1 MNYDHKYFTI
11 PELIR
16 SEKAQRAGWD
26 NTPSKEALKDL
37 HRLADYLDRVREAY
51 GAPIRVSSGYRS
63 YRLNKAVGGKPNS
76 QHLKGQAADLV
87 TDDLKKLG
95 NVIRR
100 VGGFDQLIYEHVGGA
115 RWIHVSIA
123 PEGRPPRGEVLYI
136 TK

>member
-1 MNYDHKYFTI
+1 MSVDHKYFTI
-11 PELIR
+11 TELIR
-16 SEKAQRAGWD
+16 SDLAMRRGID
-26 NTPSKEALKDL
+26 NTPPAEAHREL
-37 HRLADYLDRVREAY
+37 HRLIDYLDKVRENY

-63 YRLNKAVGGKPNS
+63 PALNAAVGGKPTS

>member
-1 MNYDHKYFTI
+1 MNYDHQYFTI
-11 PELIR
+11 PELIHSDLAMR
-16 SEKAQRAGWD
+16 SGID
-26 NTPSKEALKDL
+26 NTPPVEELKEL

-51 GAPIRVSSGYRS
+51 GAPIRVSSGYRC

-115 RWIHVSIA
+115 RWIHVSIS
-123 PEGRPPRGEVLYI
+123 PEGRAPREEVLYI
-136 TK
+136 NK

>member
-1 MNYDHKYFTI
+1 MESKHKYFSLA
-11 PELIR
+11 ELLR
-16 SEKAQRAGWD
+16 SETAEKRGIP
-26 NTPSKEALKDL
+26 NVPSADVVAEL
-37 HRLADYLDRVREAY
+37 HRLMDYLDSVRENY

-63 YRLNKAVGGKPNS
+63 PALNAAVGGKPTS

-100 VGGFDQLIYEHVGGA
+100 FGGFDQLIYEHVGGA

>member
-1 MNYDHKYFTI
+1 MNYDHQYFTI

-16 SEKAQRAGWD
+16 SEKAQREGWD
-26 NTPSKEALKDL
+26 NTPSKEELKEL

-51 GAPIRVSSGYRS
+51 GAPIHVSSGYRS

-115 RWIHVSIA
+115 HWIHVSIA
-123 PEGRPPRGEVLYI
+123 PEGRAPREEVLYI
-136 TK
+136 NK

>member
-1 MNYDHKYFTI
+1 MESRHKYFSLA
-11 PELIR
+11 ELIR
-16 SEKAQRAGWD
+16 GETAEKRGIPNVPGADVVA
-26 NTPSKEALKDL
+26 EL
-37 HRLADYLDRVREAY
+37 HRLMDYLDSVRENY
-51 GAPIRVSSGYRS
+51 GAPIRISSGYRS
-63 YRLNKAVGGKPNS
+63 PALNAAVGGKPTS

-100 VGGFDQLIYEHVGGA
+100 IGGFDQLIYEHVGGA

>member
-1 MNYDHKYFTI
+1 MNVDHKYFTI
-11 PELIR
+11 TELIR
-16 SEKAQRAGWD
+16 SDLAMRRGID
-26 NTPSKEALKDL
+26 NTPPAEAHREL
-37 HRLADYLDRVREAY
+37 HRLMDYLDSVRENY

-63 YRLNKAVGGKPNS
+63 PALNAAVGGKPTS

-87 TDDLKKLG
+87 TDDLTKLG

-123 PEGRPPRGEVLYI
+123 PEGRAPREEVLYI
-136 TK
+136 NK

>member
-1 MNYDHKYFTI
+1 MNYDHQYFTI
-11 PELIR
+11 PELIHSDLAMR
-16 SEKAQRAGWD
+16 SGID
-26 NTPSKEALKDL
+26 NTPPVEELKEL

-51 GAPIRVSSGYRS
+51 GAPIRVSSGYRC

-100 VGGFDQLIYEHVGGA
+100 VGGFDQLIYAHVGGA
-115 RWIHVSIA
+115 LWIHVSIA
-123 PEGRPPRGEVLYI
+123 PAGSAPRAEALSFN
-136 TK
+136 K

>member
-1 MNYDHKYFTI
+1 MNVDHKYFTI
-11 PELIR
+11 TELIR
-16 SEKAQRAGWD
+16 SDLAMRRGID
-26 NTPSKEALKDL
+26 NTPPAEAHREL
-37 HRLADYLDRVREAY
+37 HRLIDYLDKVREAY

-63 YRLNKAVGGKPNS
+63 PALNAAVGGKPMS

-123 PEGRPPRGEVLYI
+123 PEGRPPRDEVLYI

>member
-1 MNYDHKYFTI
+1 MNVDHKYFTI

-16 SEKAQRAGWD
+16 SDLAMRRGID
-26 NTPSKEALKDL
+26 NTPPAEAHREL
-37 HRLADYLDRVREAY
+37 HRLIDYLDKVREAY

-63 YRLNKAVGGKPNS
+63 PALNAAVGGKPNS

-123 PEGRPPRGEVLYI
+123 PEGRAPREEVLYI
-136 TK
+136 NK

>member
-1 MNYDHKYFTI
+1 MNIDHKYFTI

-16 SEKAQRAGWD
+16 SDLAMRRGID
-26 NTPSKEALKDL
+26 NTPPAEELKEL
-37 HRLADYLDRVREAY
+37 HRLADYLDSVRENY

-63 YRLNKAVGGKPNS
+63 PALNAAVGGKPTS

-123 PEGRPPRGEVLYI
+123 PEGRAPREEVLYI
-136 TK
+136 NK

>member
-1 MNYDHKYFTI
+1 MNVDHKYFTI
-11 PELIR
+11 PELMR
-16 SEKAQRAGWD
+16 SDLAVRKGID
-26 NTPSKEALKDL
+26 NTPPEEALKDL
-37 HRLADYLDRVREAY
+37 HRLADYLDLVREAY
-51 GAPIRVSSGYRS
+51 GSPIRVSSGYRS

-100 VGGFDQLIYEHVGGA
+100 VGGFDQLIHEHVGGA

-123 PEGRPPRGEVLYI
+123 PEGRAPREEVLYI
-136 TK
+136 NK